1 MDTKKKKAKVK
12 MIPLEVVRAYIDA
25 YNKNDLNGALAYVAD
40 DFVRFSNTS
49 KIREPMNRED
59 WADMWAR
66 FQVAFPGFKWDV
78 TSMVASG
85 DTVAIEV
92 IESGTFSKPW
102 ALPGMTIQPTGKS
115 YSSRNSLFFQVNKD
129 GLIQNYRQY
138 ASTAFL
144 DVGIKEEDITKTY

>member
-12 MIPLEVVRAYIDA
+12 MTPREVVRAYIDA
-25 YNKNDLNGALAYVAD
+25 YNKNDLHSALAYVAD
-40 DFVRFSNTS
+40 DFVRFSNTT
-49 KIREPMNRED
+49 KIWEPMSKEV

-66 FQVAFPGFKWDV
+66 FQAAFPGFKWDV
-78 TSMVASG
+78 TSIVASG

-92 IESGTFSKPW
+92 IETGTFSKPW
-102 ALPGMTIQPTGKS
+102 DLPGMTIQPTGKS
-115 YSSRNSLFFQVNKD
+115 YSSRNALFFQLNKD

-144 DVGIKEEDITKTY
+144 EVGVVEEDIPKTY